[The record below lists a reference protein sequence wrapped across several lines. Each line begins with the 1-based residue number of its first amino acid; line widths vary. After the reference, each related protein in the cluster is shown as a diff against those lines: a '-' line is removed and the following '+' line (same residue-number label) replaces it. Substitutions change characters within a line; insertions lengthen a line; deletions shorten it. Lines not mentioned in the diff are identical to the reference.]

1 MEALPCRV
9 RRRRSPVSVMP
20 WSGSPF
26 QRLYAIYDRRF
37 VYDAPALRSRT
48 EREIWD
54 RESPLLSDTIFRDE
68 AFAEMEARTG

>member
-1 MEALPCRV
+1 M
-9 RRRRSPVSVMP
+9 
-20 WSGSPF
+20 
-26 QRLYAIYDRRF
+26 YDRRF